1 MILQSSKKL
10 IHRGVLISCLLLPGG
25 FAQQQ
30 PAGGVGTQPAGGAAQ
45 QPAGGATQ
53 PAGGAAQQPV
63 GGVTQPA
70 GGVAQL
76 SPSALEGIRPTYV
89 LGPGDQ
95 VILRA
100 YMMEEISGT
109 PYRINSEGDLTFPVL
124 GTVHAGG
131 LTVEQLEANLTVRL
145 RAFVLNPQ
153 VTVTVAQFRSE
164 PVFFVGAFRSPGIYP
179 LQGRRTLLEMLQ
191 AVGGLQ
197 PNTSRRIKVTRRKE
211 FGTIPLP
218 NATEDTDGK
227 TSTVEISIGSLR
239 DNVNPAEDIVLQ
251 PYDVISVERAEMVY
265 VNGNVGRVGGFELG
279 DRESIT
285 LVQLIAMAGGLSKD
299 ADAEKALVLR
309 PVLNTSRRAEIP
321 INLKKVL
328 RGQASDFA
336 LLPNDLL
343 YVPSSSSFGRTAGR
357 VALYAIPIIPTILYF
372 VLR

>member
-1 MILQSSKKL
+1 
-10 IHRGVLISCLLLPGG
+10 VLITCLLLPSG
-25 FAQQQ
+25 FGQQQ
-30 PAGGVGTQPAGGAAQ
+30 PAGGIGQPPGGVTQQPAGGAA
-45 QPAGGATQ
+45 G
-53 PAGGAAQQPV
+53 
-63 GGVTQPA
+63 QPA
-70 GGVAQL
+70 GGVVQP
-76 SPSALEGIRPTYV
+76 PSALEGIRPTYV

-109 PYRINSEGDLTFPVL
+109 PYRIDSEGNLTFPVL

-131 LTVEQLEANLTVRL
+131 LTVEQLEASLTVRL

-191 AVGGLQ
+191 SVGGLQ

-211 FGTIPLP
+211 FGPIPLP
-218 NATEDTDGK
+218 SAADDTDGK
-227 TSTVEISIGSLR
+227 TTTVEISIGSLR
-239 DNVNPAEDIVLQ
+239 DNVNPAEDIVLE

-265 VNGNVGRVGGFELG
+265 VNGNVGKIGGFELG

-299 ADAEKALVLR
+299 ANAEKALVLR

-321 INLKKVL
+321 VNLKKVL

-357 VALYAIPIIPTILYF
+357 VALIAVPILPTILYF

>member
-1 MILQSSKKL
+1 VILQSSKKL
-10 IHRGVLISCLLLPGG
+10 IHRGVLITCLVLPGG

-30 PAGGVGTQPAGGAAQ
+30 PAGGAQ
-45 QPAGGATQ
+45 QPAGGVTQ
-53 PAGGAAQQPV
+53 QQPGAQQ
-63 GGVTQPA
+63 QP
-70 GGVAQL
+70 GGVAQ
-76 SPSALEGIRPTYV
+76 PPAAALEGIRPTYV

-109 PYRINSEGDLTFPVL
+109 PYRINSDGDLVFPVL
-124 GTVHAGG
+124 GTVRAGG

-164 PVFFVGAFRSPGIYP
+164 PVFFVGAFRAPGIYP

-211 FGTIPLP
+211 FGPIPLP
-218 NATEDTDGK
+218 NAADDTDGK

-265 VNGNVGRVGGFELG
+265 VNGNVGKIGGFELG

-299 ADAEKALVLR
+299 ANAEKALVLR

-343 YVPSSSSFGRTAGR
+343 YVPSSSGFGRTAGKI
-357 VALYAIPIIPTILYF
+357 ALIAIPILPTILYF

>member
-10 IHRGVLISCLLLPGG
+10 IHRGVLITCLLLPSG
-25 FAQQQ
+25 FTQQQ
-30 PAGGVGTQPAGGAAQ
+30 PAGGAGPQPAGGAAQ
-45 QPAGGATQ
+45 QPAGG
-53 PAGGAAQQPV
+53 
-63 GGVTQPA
+63 
-70 GGVAQL
+70 VAQPL
-76 SPSALEGIRPTYV
+76 SPALEGIRPNYV

-109 PYRINSEGDLTFPVL
+109 PYRIDSEGNLMFPVV

-131 LTVEQLEANLTVRL
+131 LTVEQLEASLTVRL
-145 RAFVLNPQ
+145 RAYVLNPQ

-211 FGTIPLP
+211 FGPIPLP
-218 NATEDTDGK
+218 NAVDDTDGK

-265 VNGNVGRVGGFELG
+265 VNGNVGKIGGFELG

-299 ADAEKALVLR
+299 ANAEKALVLR

-343 YVPSSSSFGRTAGR
+343 YVPSSSNFGRTAER
-357 VALYAIPIIPTILYF
+357 VALVAIPILPTILYF

>member
-1 MILQSSKKL
+1 
-10 IHRGVLISCLLLPGG
+10 
-25 FAQQQ
+25 
-30 PAGGVGTQPAGGAAQ
+30 
-45 QPAGGATQ
+45 
-53 PAGGAAQQPV
+53 
-63 GGVTQPA
+63 
-70 GGVAQL
+70 
-76 SPSALEGIRPTYV
+76 
-89 LGPGDQ
+89 
-95 VILRA
+95 
-100 YMMEEISGT
+100 MMEEISGT